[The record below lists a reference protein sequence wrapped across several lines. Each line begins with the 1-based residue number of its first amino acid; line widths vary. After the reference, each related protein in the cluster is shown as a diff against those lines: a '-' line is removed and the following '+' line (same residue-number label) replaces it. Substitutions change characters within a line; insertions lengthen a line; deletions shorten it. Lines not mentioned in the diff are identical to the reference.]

1 MALCYLRAM
10 KEDCIFCKI
19 VKGEIPCGK
28 LYEDETV
35 LAFLDVNPW
44 SKGHCL
50 VIPKAHYSSLDECP
64 EDIVAAVSKKIPM
77 VARAVLKEVQ
87 AEAYNVLNNN
97 GLAAGQLVNHVHF
110 HIIPRKSN
118 DGIIRHASQG
128 KYHSGELDDLAQRI
142 AQAI

>member
-1 MALCYLRAM
+1 M

-35 LAFLDVNPW
+35 LAFLDVSPW

-64 EDIVAAVSKKIPM
+64 GEIVAAVSQKIPL
-77 VARAVLKEVQ
+77 VARAVVKVVQ
-87 AEAYNVLNNN
+87 ADAYNVLNNN
-97 GLAAGQLVNHVHF
+97 GRAAGQLVNHVHF

-118 DGIIRHASQG
+118 DGIISHAPHG
-128 KYHSGELDDLAQRI
+128 KPNSGELEDLAQRI
-142 AQAI
+142 SQEL